1 MLKISS
7 EGRGFSMPPIQ
18 EKRYLIS
25 SNDLDDIKR
34 YIRDKRRPGA
44 FLGMVDTLIS
54 VEEDKD
60 EISMKPLKKRL
71 TKEEKLA
78 LSKELAGSAK
88 HFSLEGLRESDRI
101 ANREDW
107 D

>member
-1 MLKISS
+1 
-7 EGRGFSMPPIQ
+7 MPPIQ

-60 EISMKPLKKRL
+60 EISMKP
-71 TKEEKLA
+71 
-78 LSKELAGSAK
+78 
-88 HFSLEGLRESDRI
+88 
-101 ANREDW
+101 
-107 D
+107 

>member
-1 MLKISS
+1 M
-7 EGRGFSMPPIQ
+7 
-18 EKRYLIS
+18 
-25 SNDLDDIKR
+25 DDIKK

-44 FLGMVDTLIS
+44 VLEIVESLIS
-54 VEEDKD
+54 VMEEED
-60 EISMKPLKKRL
+60 EIVMKPVKKRL

-88 HFSLEGLRESDRI
+88 HFSLEGLQESDRI

-107 D
+107 EENVK